1 MHDNY
6 SDHREQRNQA
16 LEDRYGV
23 KIENRAPP
31 HQVIDHL
38 AQPLFDRTAI
48 SHRNSVQQRG
58 NAGPPNNA
66 ADLGFD
72 RRGRDAYDH
81 DHMTKSPGM
90 WKTVKEFSNKF
101 FRSDDD

>member
-1 MHDNY
+1 MDDY
-6 SDHREQRNQA
+6 ASHREQRHQA
-16 LEDRYGV
+16 LEDRGV
-23 KIENRAPP
+23 KIENR
-31 HQVIDHL
+31 
-38 AQPLFDRTAI
+38 QPQHPVVNGLGGIFEHTAN
-48 SHRNSVQQRG
+48 SHRNSVQRGG
-58 NAGPPNNA
+58 NAGPPSNA

-81 DHMTKSPGM
+81 DHMAKNPGM